1 MPLKDIETIVFVML
15 ENRAFDHVVGYLST
29 AATAINGQPPMA
41 IEGLRDDPAW
51 LAAHANIRAG
61 TTYPVHRL
69 GPDVQTID
77 DPPHD
82 STTIAQ
88 QIGPSLGMTGFVDS
102 YMTRQPQPA
111 DPGVVMGHYGPDAVP
126 MFDFLARNFVLC
138 DHWYAALPTGTQANR
153 LMAMSGESLILD
165 NASVFLPEQPLVY
178 DWLTTN
184 KVAWC
189 AYQWGDF
196 FPFFSLVPRL
206 LPEITTS
213 LALSAMGGRGRFRR
227 YSQFAAEWAG
237 SEAMPSV
244 IFIEP
249 EYTDGPHGTPND
261 DHPPTG
267 VAKGQALLQD
277 VYTTLTAN
285 AARWQNT
292 MMIVTYDEHGGFFD
306 HVSPLPMPTTVG
318 GHAIATTGVRVPA
331 FIVSPHVAPG
341 VPFSG
346 KLDHTSF
353 LQLLADRFTPGQDY
367 SPAVATRQARLDR
380 LSTVLTQIPGSLSAT
395 PAVPAGQGAQIASN
409 AAALPASSGTS
420 DASGATDTT
429 LAFRA
434 VAAKI
439 ASDHPDLLGGGG
451 WTSLAHYIAT
461 GPHGAS
467 PIERK

>member
-1 MPLKDIETIVFVML
+1 MPLADIETIVFVML

-29 AATAINGQPPMA
+29 SAAAVNGGAPMA

-51 LAAHANIRAG
+51 LAAHANSHAG
-61 TTYPVHRL
+61 IAYPIHRL
-69 GPDVQTID
+69 GPEVQTID

-82 STTIAQ
+82 STTIAM
-88 QIGPSLGMTGFVDS
+88 QIGSASGMTGFVDS
-102 YMTRQPQPA
+102 YMTRRPPPA
-111 DPGVVMGHYGPDAVP
+111 DPGRVMGHYGPDAVP

-138 DHWYAALPTGTQANR
+138 DHWFAALPTGTQANR

-165 NASVFLPEQPLVY
+165 NASVFLPDQTLVY

-184 KVAWC
+184 QVAWC

-213 LALSAMGGRGRFRR
+213 LALSALGGRGRFRR
-227 YSQFAAEWAG
+227 YSRFAAEWAG

-267 VAKGQALLQD
+267 VAKGQALLHD
-277 VYTTLTAN
+277 VYATLTSN
-285 AARWQNT
+285 PARWRNT
-292 MMIVTYDEHGGFFD
+292 LMIVTYDEHGGFFD
-306 HVSPLPMPTTVG
+306 HVAPLPMPTQVA

-346 KLDHTSF
+346 RLDHTSF
-353 LQLLADRFTPGQDY
+353 LQLLADRFTPGRDY
-367 SPAVATRQARLDR
+367 SPAVAARQARLDR
-380 LSTVLTQIPGSLSAT
+380 LSTVLTQLPGAVPET
-395 PAVPAGQGAQIASN
+395 PALQAGQAAMIASQ
-409 AAALPASSGTS
+409 AAALPASAGTS
-420 DASGATDTT
+420 DAGSAADTT
-429 LAFRA
+429 LAFQG

-439 ASDHPDLLGGGG
+439 ASDHPDLLNGGG
-451 WTSLAHYIAT
+451 WDSLAGYLA
-461 GPHGAS
+461 GGAPGGGAS
-467 PIERK
+467 